1 MIILIKILTVI
12 IAYLFGSIPT
22 GYLLY
27 KIKKGDDIRKYGSGN
42 VGGTNVIRTLGTG
55 WGLFI
60 IIIDM
65 LKGFLPVLAVYLIY
79 PDDFILLAAVMV
91 AVVLGHVFP
100 VFIKFRGGKA
110 IATTF
115 GAIAGISSLPF
126 IMEPTWLRILPMFL
140 GLGVW
145 VLIFVITRI
154 VSLGS
159 LIAAA
164 SVPVCFYFTRYPM
177 AVVIAGI
184 ICALLIFIKHRENIK
199 RLVRGEE
206 KRIKGKGGHKWK
218 LRSDRENPE
227 EGLMVLMR

>member
-1 MIILIKILTVI
+1 MTILIKILITI

-22 GYLLY
+22 AYLLF

-42 VGGTNVIRTLGTG
+42 VGGTNVIRTLGTR

-60 IIIDM
+60 IIVDI
-65 LKGFLPVLAVYLIY
+65 LKGFLPILVVYLIY

-100 VFIKFRGGKA
+100 IFIKFRGGKA

-115 GAIAGISSLPF
+115 GTIIGISALPF

-140 GLGVW
+140 ALGVW
-145 VLIFVITRI
+145 ILVFVITRI

-159 LIAAA
+159 LIGAVA
-164 SVPVCFYFTRYPM
+164 VPVCFYFTRYPL
-177 AVVIAGI
+177 AIVIAGI
-184 ICALLIFIKHRENIK
+184 FCAILIFITHRKNIK

-206 KRIKGKGGHKWK
+206 KRIKGKGA
-218 LRSDRENPE
+218 
-227 EGLMVLMR
+227 

>member
-1 MIILIKILTVI
+1 MTILIKILITI

-22 GYLLY
+22 AYLLF

-60 IIIDM
+60 IIVDM
-65 LKGFLPVLAVYLIY
+65 LKGFLPILAVYLIY
-79 PDDFILLAAVMV
+79 PDDFVLLAVVLLAV
-91 AVVLGHVFP
+91 ALGHVFP

-126 IMEPTWLRILPMFL
+126 ITEPTWLRILPMFL
-140 GLGVW
+140 ALGVW
-145 VLIFVITRI
+145 ILVFAITRI

-159 LIAAA
+159 LIAAVA
-164 SVPVCFYFTRYPM
+164 VPVCFYFTRYPL
-177 AVVIAGI
+177 AIIIAGI
-184 ICALLIFIKHRENIK
+184 FCAILIFITHRENIK
-199 RLVRGEE
+199 RLVRGKE
-206 KRIKGKGGHKWK
+206 KRIKGKGA
-218 LRSDRENPE
+218 
-227 EGLMVLMR
+227 